1 MLELA
6 LIENIQRK
14 DLTPFEES
22 EAMQGLAQK
31 FGYTHEDLA
40 KRLASRG
47 PTITE
52 ALSLE
57 PRFRR

>member
-31 FGYTHEDLA
+31 FGYTTRTWPSA
-40 KRLASRG
+40 WASRAR
-47 PTITE
+47 P
-52 ALSLE
+52 L
-57 PRFRR
+57 PRHCR